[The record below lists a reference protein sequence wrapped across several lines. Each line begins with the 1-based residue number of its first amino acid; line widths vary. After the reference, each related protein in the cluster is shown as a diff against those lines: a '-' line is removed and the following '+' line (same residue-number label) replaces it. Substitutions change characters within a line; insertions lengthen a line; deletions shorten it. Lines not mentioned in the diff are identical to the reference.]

1 MNSEYDFTVEINKCF
16 SNYFPITQERFNTQI
31 DLFLFFATIENSC
44 KAQLNLICSS
54 EENKHSIKDKKMAK
68 YILYEKEM
76 ISFEKIK
83 QSEKIIKIITQCYEK
98 VAPLVDSSDIEGVI
112 GMICD
117 REEEEK
123 VKKEIKRIIRQIENL
138 FEVSIIESFR
148 NKNDNRTFTVPKFLI
163 RKYKKLLKSRMKRR
177 IRTDT
182 INFEKYE
189 LTPEQKEMDV
199 LYENMII
206 DKQISFINNSMDIL
220 KLIMIQNRNYFKN
233 DPFGFEYFVA
243 NFQSI
248 IESLNLIDEIDAN
261 KENNSL
267 YNINKYISKLKKE
280 YIDSK
285 EEEIEEQRQNIILE
299 FNLYNKQK
307 KLQLLFSLTLILAKL
322 IEKKGIFY
330 QIRESIKPYSRMK
343 TILYNT
349 MKIYDKEIETVELS
363 NYIQSSVIFK
373 KIFPTFQNMDY
384 NLQIIKAVLEH
395 SPSNSIRQLSNN
407 FFNKQIKEFPKPLFD
422 VLSSITLS
430 PSNKKVKSSSVV
442 ILISGFLS
450 EEENHDSEWENL
462 TFSLD
467 NSNSLYFYNWPGES
481 IKKALGTSLLRV
493 ANVIPNLQSGLS
505 ALNTLVSNPVEIFR
519 NASRKAGLSGKLLGT
534 LLASKQFFPFQSIT
548 LIGFS
553 LGVHV
558 IKNCIKQMYKINKYT
573 DVDCRDVIENV
584 ILIAGATSMYK
595 KEEKY
600 KDIFNT
606 IVSRNIIQCYS
617 NADEVLNVLYRTA
630 MNKEPVGISELKL
643 AGLDKIKNCDF
654 SSMEIGHLDYR
665 KKMDLVMNKISI
677 L

>member
-1 MNSEYDFTVEINKCF
+1 
-16 SNYFPITQERFNTQI
+16 
-31 DLFLFFATIENSC
+31 
-44 KAQLNLICSS
+44 
-54 EENKHSIKDKKMAK
+54 
-68 YILYEKEM
+68 
-76 ISFEKIK
+76 
-83 QSEKIIKIITQCYEK
+83 
-98 VAPLVDSSDIEGVI
+98 
-112 GMICD
+112 
-117 REEEEK
+117 
-123 VKKEIKRIIRQIENL
+123 
-138 FEVSIIESFR
+138 
-148 NKNDNRTFTVPKFLI
+148 
-163 RKYKKLLKSRMKRR
+163 
-177 IRTDT
+177 
-182 INFEKYE
+182 
-189 LTPEQKEMDV
+189 
-199 LYENMII
+199 
-206 DKQISFINNSMDIL
+206 
-220 KLIMIQNRNYFKN
+220 
-233 DPFGFEYFVA
+233 
-243 NFQSI
+243 
-248 IESLNLIDEIDAN
+248 
-261 KENNSL
+261 
-267 YNINKYISKLKKE
+267 
-280 YIDSK
+280 
-285 EEEIEEQRQNIILE
+285 
-299 FNLYNKQK
+299 
-307 KLQLLFSLTLILAKL
+307 
-322 IEKKGIFY
+322 
-330 QIRESIKPYSRMK
+330 
-343 TILYNT
+343 

-395 SPSNSIRQLSNN
+395 SPSNSIRQLSND

-481 IKKALGTSLLRV
+481 IKKALGTSLLKV

-643 AGLDKIKNCDF
+643 GGLDKIKNCDF

>member
-1 MNSEYDFTVEINKCF
+1 MRIF
-16 SNYFPITQERFNTQI
+16 
-31 DLFLFFATIENSC
+31 
-44 KAQLNLICSS
+44 
-54 EENKHSIKDKKMAK
+54 HSI
-68 YILYEKEM
+68 
-76 ISFEKIK
+76 
-83 QSEKIIKIITQCYEK
+83 II
-98 VAPLVDSSDIEGVI
+98 
-112 GMICD
+112 
-117 REEEEK
+117 
-123 VKKEIKRIIRQIENL
+123 
-138 FEVSIIESFR
+138 
-148 NKNDNRTFTVPKFLI
+148 
-163 RKYKKLLKSRMKRR
+163 
-177 IRTDT
+177 
-182 INFEKYE
+182 
-189 LTPEQKEMDV
+189 
-199 LYENMII
+199 
-206 DKQISFINNSMDIL
+206 
-220 KLIMIQNRNYFKN
+220 
-233 DPFGFEYFVA
+233 
-243 NFQSI
+243 
-248 IESLNLIDEIDAN
+248 SLNLIDEVDAN

-373 KIFPTFQNMDY
+373 KIFPTFQNIDY
-384 NLQIIKAVLEH
+384 DLQIIKAVLEH

-481 IKKALGTSLLRV
+481 IKKALGTSLLKV